1 MEKEKKEEIITL
13 GVLGALFIAGAL
25 KPKKVTIPE
34 TGETG
39 QITETTITV
48 NPETGEV
55 SGAQREITTETGK
68 TIILPLTV
76 ENWCVNADIDEANK
90 KIIYSIWVNI
100 TQGQPPFYVKAII
113 QDTIGGE
120 KTSTKQ
126 SSTLGKVELKIE
138 YPLTEGYHEYIAIV
152 KVWDSISSEAEAIIL
167 NGRGSFSY
175 KSIEQTVQTI
185 VAPPVE
191 TPVMMMKCYTWEG
204 TEILVDPKYGSC
216 EAIGLY
222 SSPPEKA
229 VITPTIGQLF
239 PYLQVGYKNITN
251 MEIWI
256 DEPKPIIEKY
266 RAGELEWRS
275 AGTIRLH
282 TIPYETVK
290 TIAKYYKYITS
301 EAPRTVQY
309 GVWESIHMKFPTINE
324 TKKFIEELKITG
336 VDGDLWVGSN
346 ICVKWIYGSEYYNW
360 SDQNPVIK
368 RIV

>member
-1 MEKEKKEEIITL
+1 MEKEKKEGMIAL
-13 GVLGALFIAGAL
+13 GILGAIFLASAL

-39 QITETTITV
+39 QKTETTITV
-48 NPETGEV
+48 TETGEV
-55 SGAQREITTETGK
+55 SSAQREITTETGK

-76 ENWCVNADIDEANK
+76 ENWCINADIDEANK

-100 TQGQPPFYVKAII
+100 TQGQPPFYVKAIV
-113 QDTIGGE
+113 QDTISGE
-120 KTSTKQ
+120 KTATKQ
-126 SSTLGKVELKIE
+126 SNTLGKIELKVE
-138 YPLTEGYHEYIAIV
+138 YPLTEGYHEYNAII
-152 KVWDSISSEAEAIIL
+152 KVWDSISSETEAIIL
-167 NGRGSFSY
+167 NGHGSFSY
-175 KSIEQTVQTI
+175 KNLEQTIQTA
-185 VAPPVE
+185 V
-191 TPVMMMKCYTWEG
+191 TQPVMMMKCYTWEG

-229 VITPTIGQLF
+229 VIAPTIGQLF
-239 PYLQVGYKNITN
+239 PYLQVGYQNITN

-301 EAPRTVQY
+301 ETPRVVQY
-309 GVWESIHMKFPTINE
+309 GVWESIRMKFPTINE

-346 ICVKWIYGSEYYNW
+346 IYVRWIFGSEYYNW